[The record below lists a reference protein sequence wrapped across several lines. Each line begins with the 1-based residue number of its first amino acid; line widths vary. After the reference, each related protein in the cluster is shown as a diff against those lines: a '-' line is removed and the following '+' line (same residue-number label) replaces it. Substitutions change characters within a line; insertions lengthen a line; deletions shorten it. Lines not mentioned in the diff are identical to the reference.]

1 MRTYTKEISIALI
14 IAISVTLFSIYTNL
28 DLYLA
33 DMLYSKSTAYG
44 DYMKVYGQ
52 TPAIVGSILAL
63 IFLTFAR
70 FFRHR
75 IPDFATWKRVAAVW
89 IMTLA
94 IGSGLIVNQIMKE
107 HTKRPRPKHTI
118 ELGGQH
124 DYKHPFDFSG
134 VYRGKSFP
142 SGHASVG
149 FLLFAPFFV
158 LIGRNRKK
166 LAYTFLT
173 AGIVY
178 GFAVGL
184 GRMMSGS
191 HFFTDVVWSGSIMA
205 IVAALSASLLAKPWK
220 KWMYW
225 VFPIFTFIAVLAVL
239 LITPFEK
246 NLYFE
251 DGAKVE
257 NYELDFPCSRIE
269 VTQGESYHVH
279 VKATGYGGPRTHIT
293 IEQDANRLYLKEGA
307 GFFREVGCIAKVKI
321 PELGKVSFK
330 KEIGFSAIGVIPEI
344 KDNIVHFKR

>member
-33 DMLYSKSTAYG
+33 DKLYSKTTAYG
-44 DYMKVYGQ
+44 EFMQKYGQ
-52 TPAIVGSILAL
+52 IPALLGSIVAL

-75 IPDFATWKRVAAVW
+75 ISDFATWKRVAAVW

-118 ELGGQH
+118 ELGGQY

-134 VYRGKSFP
+134 LHRGKSFP

-158 LIGRNRKK
+158 LVGRNRKK

-178 GFAVGL
+178 GSAVGL

-205 IVAALSASLLAKPWK
+205 IVAALSASFLAKPWK
-220 KWMYW
+220 SWMYW
-225 VFPIFTFIAVLAVL
+225 AFPAFTFVAVLAVL

-246 NLYFE
+246 NVYFE

-257 NYELDFPCSRIE
+257 IYQLDLPCSRIE
-269 VTQGESYHVH
+269 VSQGESYYAH
-279 VKATGYGGPRTHIT
+279 VKVTGYGGPRTHIT
-293 IEQDANRLYLKEGA
+293 LEQDGNRLYIKEGT
-307 GFFREVGCIAKVKI
+307 GFFREVSCTAKVKI
-321 PELGKVSFK
+321 PELGRVSFDK
-330 KEIGFSAIGVIPEI
+330 NIGFSAIGVIPEI
-344 KDNIVHFKR
+344 KENIVHFKR